1 MEIRFSKA
9 SKQTIIADIFEKKN
23 RYEMS
28 DFSKSN
34 PFNCDSGE
42 LKILHAHRDKMCLL
56 YTIYY

>member
-1 MEIRFSKA
+1 
-9 SKQTIIADIFEKKN
+9 
-23 RYEMS
+23 MS